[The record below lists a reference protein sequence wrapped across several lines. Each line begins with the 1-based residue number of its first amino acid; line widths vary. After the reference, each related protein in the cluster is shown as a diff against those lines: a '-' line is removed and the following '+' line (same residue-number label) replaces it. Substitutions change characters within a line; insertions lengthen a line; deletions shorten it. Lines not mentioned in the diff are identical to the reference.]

1 VWGRH
6 VRGNGQKIYPEMTK
20 RIKIYPEM
28 TDLTVKSALKSMIAG
43 PELKRKGKEI
53 RNVFPQEI

>member
-1 VWGRH
+1 
-6 VRGNGQKIYPEMTK
+6 MTK

-43 PELKRKGKEI
+43 PELKRKDKAI
-53 RNVFPQEI
+53 RNVFPQEIENPRAFIF